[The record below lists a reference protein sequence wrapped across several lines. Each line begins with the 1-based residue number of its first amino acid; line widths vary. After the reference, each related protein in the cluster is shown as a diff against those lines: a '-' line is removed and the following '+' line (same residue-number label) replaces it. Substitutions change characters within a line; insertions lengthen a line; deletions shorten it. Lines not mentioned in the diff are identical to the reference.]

1 MANPLKANTILSLF
15 SLSQQSHIDIC
26 ITLQILHLSH
36 CGQRDNKDMYTAT
49 LRDLN
54 TKYNGFLFMIEIDT
68 PLKEFSFVNIKS
80 LRSLMAKKKFHMFII
95 NEFEVL
101 EMELSSLLAL
111 GIQNEVKLIKD
122 EDGVL
127 TYDTGEFIYDT
138 NALNAS
144 PQVTTTTTTDVTVA
158 TAPPPQSTETSS
170 LPTTTTYTSLR
181 QLTTFSQDF
190 IILVRVIKKSEI
202 KIFAHSA
209 SEQLYNKLF
218 YFVGLDKDGDEIQ
231 ISCFNKVA
239 ERLYL
244 SIIENEVYEI
254 KGGYVKLNDKK
265 FIPARSQYKIVLNEN
280 SAVKHVPDEGVIKNG
295 HINIIPINEL
305 GGLTLYSMVDVCGIV
320 LDVGDK
326 TKKNTKNGSQYMKK
340 VIIGDTSQSKIE
352 LSLWRH
358 HASVELKKGDIIL
371 LKQVKIGDFNGRNL
385 STFDET
391 SVLINPTNIPEVS
404 TLMNYIKA
412 NGEYVYNEVFYFDL
426 ETIRDNNRFFVDD
439 NGYLHTYT
447 YTYAPMMNDYN
458 TVFYINDVLENGGDG
473 DNGGKTYW
481 VIKATITN
489 FIHNAKNYYLGCG
502 NPSCR
507 RKLKFDNKQCKYYC
521 GYCNGNAY
529 SEEYYYT
536 LCVRVKDCSKDY
548 WIDIFGKPAEL
559 LMQMKAEEYKDIVV
573 NKNIEQLK
581 KINELFEFK
590 EFFFYVRT
598 KTQVYRNGMLK
609 KKIYAYRV
617 EYVKYKENAKRLAMI
632 LKRKLLSSNNN

>member
-15 SLSQQSHIDIC
+15 SLSQQSHIDTC

-54 TKYNGFLFMIEIDT
+54 TKYNGFLFMVEIDT
-68 PLKEFSFVNIKS
+68 TLKEFSFVNIKS
-80 LRSLMAKKKFHMFII
+80 LRSLMAKKKCHMFII

-101 EMELSSLLAL
+101 EMELSALLAL

-138 NALNAS
+138 NT
-144 PQVTTTTTTDVTVA
+144 QITTTTALTTEV
-158 TAPPPQSTETSS
+158 TAPPPQTTETTS
-170 LPTTTTYTSLR
+170 LTTTYTSLR

-209 SEQLYNKLF
+209 SEQLYSKLF

-254 KGGYVKLNDKK
+254 KGGYVKRNDKK
-265 FIPARSQYKIVLNEN
+265 FIPARSEYKIVLNEN
-280 SAVKHVPDEGVIKNG
+280 SVVKHVPDVGVIKNG

-305 GGLTLYSMVDVCGIV
+305 GSLTLYSMVDVCGIV

-412 NGEYVYNEVFYFDL
+412 NSEHAYDEAFYFDL
-426 ETIRDNNRFFVDD
+426 ETTVRDNNNHHHLMFGD
-439 NGYLHTYT
+439 NT
-447 YTYAPMMNDYN
+447 YTYANTTMNDYN
-458 TVFYINDVLENGGDG
+458 NVYYINDVLENGNDG
-473 DNGGKTYW
+473 DNGGRVYW

-502 NPSCR
+502 NQSCR
-507 RKLKFDNKQCKYYC
+507 RKLKFDNKQRKYYC

-573 NKNIEQLK
+573 NKNMEQLK

-617 EYVKYKENAKRLAMI
+617 EYVKYKENAKRLVKA
-632 LKRKLLSSNNN
+632 LKRKLLSNNNNN